1 MLIRLLHQKAVGQDV
16 NLEETIGEY
25 ECSKAPQA
33 LFESNGSMRHGCK
46 GGWLTAVLK
55 ETHLKMEEISVGR

>member
-1 MLIRLLHQKAVGQDV
+1 MRLLQQKAVREDA

-25 ECSKAPQA
+25 ECSNVRQA
-33 LFESNGSMRHGCK
+33 LFQSNGSKGHGCM

-55 ETHLKMEEISVGR
+55 ETHLKI